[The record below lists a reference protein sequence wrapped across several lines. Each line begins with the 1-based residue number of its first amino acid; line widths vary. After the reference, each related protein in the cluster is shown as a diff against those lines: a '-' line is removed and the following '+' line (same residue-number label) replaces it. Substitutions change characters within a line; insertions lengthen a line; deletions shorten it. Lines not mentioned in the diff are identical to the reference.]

1 MLVERKPG
9 TKSVYVGESGRSIL
23 VRGRQHIDALES
35 PEKHADNAFV
45 KHSNEYHAG
54 ENPEYKVSLV
64 GSYPRPLQ
72 RQVMEGVLI
81 RKYEI
86 DNNVLMN
93 SKMDHY
99 APAVGRMTISNAVNE
114 PNA

>member
-1 MLVERKPG
+1 
-9 TKSVYVGESGRSIL
+9 
-23 VRGRQHIDALES
+23 
-35 PEKHADNAFV
+35 
-45 KHSNEYHAG
+45 
-54 ENPEYKVSLV
+54 
-64 GSYPRPLQ
+64 
-72 RQVMEGVLI
+72 MEGVLI